1 MSILLIYSWIVLAAD
16 IALFTALY
24 FCVVLLRVNDAG
36 GKVGSDAFF
45 NFGQLRYVSK
55 YLQLLTPQES
65 SRWYNIYIKH
75 SMAITTFLALIS
87 VAILA
92 LS

>member
-1 MSILLIYSWIVLAAD
+1 MSTLLIYSWIALAAD
-16 IALFTALY
+16 IVLFTALY

-45 NFGQLRYVSK
+45 NFGPLRYVPM
-55 YLQLLTPQES
+55 YLRLLTPQES

-75 SMAITTFLALIS
+75 SMTITVVLAL
-87 VAILA
+87 VFMAILA